1 MAKPRPTWTQK
12 LNSPRPH
19 EVTTID
25 KPMPGWPASDI
36 LYPTYEY
43 APRIIDGYLRSI
55 PEGHAVTT
63 TRMREDLAKEYGA
76 ETTCALTA
84 GIFLRIASEAA
95 LEAMAAGAPKASV
108 APFWRM
114 VERKAPLAK
123 KLSCGPDEV
132 ARLRVAEGL
141 TP

>member
-1 MAKPRPTWTQK
+1 MSRQRRSWTEK
-12 LNSPRPH
+12 LHSPRPH
-19 EVTTID
+19 EVTTVD
-25 KPMPGWPASDI
+25 RPMPGWPAGTTMLI
-36 LYPTYEY
+36 ATPL
-43 APRIIDGYLRSI
+43 IIDGYLREI
-55 PEGHAVTT
+55 PEGHAATT
-63 TRMREDLAKEYGA
+63 ARMREYLATKYG
-76 ETTCALTA
+76 TDVTCALTS

-95 LEAMAAGAPKASV
+95 LEAMAAGAPRESV

-114 VERKAPLAK
+114 VERKSPLAK

>member
-1 MAKPRPTWTQK
+1 MAKQRPTWRQK
-12 LNSPRPH
+12 LQSTRPH
-19 EVTTID
+19 EVITID
-25 KPMPGWPASDI
+25 RPMPGWPAGTTMLI
-36 LYPTYEY
+36 ATPL
-43 APRIIDGYLRSI
+43 IIDGYLREI
-55 PEGHAVTT
+55 PEGHAVSTA
-63 TRMREDLAKEYGA
+63 RMREELAKEYGSD
-76 ETTCALTA
+76 TTCALTS

-95 LEAMAAGAPKASV
+95 LEAMAAGAPRESV

-114 VERKAPLAK
+114 VERRSPLAK

>member
-1 MAKPRPTWTQK
+1 MAKQRPTWRQK
-12 LNSPRPH
+12 LQSTRPH
-19 EVTTID
+19 EVIIID
-25 KPMPGWPASDI
+25 RPMPGWPAGTTMLI
-36 LYPTYEY
+36 ATPL
-43 APRIIDGYLRSI
+43 IIDGYLREI
-55 PEGHAVTT
+55 PEGHAVSTA
-63 TRMREDLAKEYGA
+63 RMREELAKEYGS
-76 ETTCALTA
+76 ETTCALTS

-95 LEAMAAGAPKASV
+95 LEAMAAGAPRESV

-114 VERKAPLAK
+114 VERKSPLAK

>member
-25 KPMPGWPASDI
+25 KPMPGWPAGTTMLI
-36 LYPTYEY
+36 AT
-43 APRIIDGYLRSI
+43 PRIIDGYLRSI

-63 TRMREDLAKEYGA
+63 TQMREDLAKEYGA

>member
-1 MAKPRPTWTQK
+1 MAKPRPTWRQK
-12 LNSPRPH
+12 LQSTRPH
-19 EVTTID
+19 EVIIID
-25 KPMPGWPASDI
+25 RPMPGWPAGTTMLI
-36 LYPTYEY
+36 ATPL
-43 APRIIDGYLRSI
+43 IIDGYLRGI
-55 PEGHAVTT
+55 PEGHAVSTG
-63 TRMREDLAKEYGA
+63 RMREELAKEYGSD
-76 ETTCALTA
+76 TTCALTT

-95 LEAMAAGAPKASV
+95 LEAMAAGAPRESV

-114 VERKAPLAK
+114 VERKSPLAK

>member
-25 KPMPGWPASDI
+25 KPMPGWPAGTTMLI
-36 LYPTYEY
+36 AT
-43 APRIIDGYLRSI
+43 PRIIDGYLRSI

>member
-25 KPMPGWPASDI
+25 RPMPGWPAGTTMLI
-36 LYPTYEY
+36 ATPL
-43 APRIIDGYLRSI
+43 IIDGYLREI

-63 TRMREDLAKEYGA
+63 ARMRGDLATKYGA
-76 ETTCALTA
+76 DMTCALTS

-95 LEAMAAGAPKASV
+95 IEAMASGAPKASV

>member
-1 MAKPRPTWTQK
+1 MAKPRPTWRQK
-12 LNSPRPH
+12 LQSTRPH
-19 EVTTID
+19 EVITID
-25 KPMPGWPASDI
+25 RPMPGWPAGTRMLI
-36 LYPTYEY
+36 ATPL
-43 APRIIDGYLRSI
+43 IIDGYLRGI
-55 PEGHAVTT
+55 PEGHAASTA
-63 TRMREDLAKEYGA
+63 RMREDLATKYG
-76 ETTCALTA
+76 TDMTCALTS

-95 LEAMAAGAPKASV
+95 LEALAAGAPKASV

-114 VERKAPLAK
+114 VERKSPLAK